1 MTSGHRKFN
10 CPLCRGT
17 MVIVMND
24 LNGQSS
30 PADHIAPSGQAD
42 VSAVEIVWGMPTGM
56 GPLWQGVPSGP
67 GIAGV
72 LPPRDEVEAVYGA
85 AAAEPPLNEDPRFA
99 AVFADVYEVSV
110 RNGQVLMTLTRTQ
123 PDGRLSSFAY
133 GHHWKWEEQ
142 KYPWA
147 FELQRRLGVVSTEL
161 ESTFALNLLARDP
174 NWRERGLGR
183 RTLEAWIGEVGRF
196 GCWLQTDDID
206 SPARRLYEEL
216 GFTELGH
223 GPEAPNGHPGL
234 VMFRSPR

>member
-24 LNGQSS
+24 LNGQPS
-30 PADHIAPSGQAD
+30 PADHIARSDQAD
-42 VSAVEIVWGMPTGM
+42 VPAVEIVWGMPAGL

-67 GIAGV
+67 GVAGV
-72 LPPRDEVEAVYGA
+72 LPHRSEVEAVYGA

-99 AVFADVYEVSV
+99 SLFADVYEVSV

-147 FELQRRLGVVSTEL
+147 FELQSRLGGASTEL

-174 NWRERGLGR
+174 NRRDRGLGR
-183 RTLEAWIGEVGRF
+183 RTLETWIGEVGRF

-206 SPARRLYEEL
+206 SPARRLYETL
-216 GFTELGH
+216 SFTELGH
-223 GPEAPNGHPGL
+223 GPEAPNGRPGL
-234 VMFRSPR
+234 VMYRSPR

>member
-1 MTSGHRKFN
+1 
-10 CPLCRGT
+10 

-24 LNGQSS
+24 LNGQPS
-30 PADHIAPSGQAD
+30 PGDFLARSVQAD
-42 VSAVEIVWGMPTGM
+42 GPAVEIVWGMLTGL
-56 GPLWQGVPSGP
+56 GPLWRGVPSGP
-67 GIAGV
+67 GISGV
-72 LPPRDEVEAVYGA
+72 LPPRSEIEALYGA

-99 AVFADVYEVSV
+99 AMFADVYDISV
-110 RNGQVLMTLTRTQ
+110 RNGQVLMTLTRAQ

-147 FELQRRLGVVSTEL
+147 FELQSRLGEASTEL

-174 NWRERGLGR
+174 KQRDRGLGR
-183 RTLEAWIGEVGRF
+183 RTLEAWIGEVGQY

-206 SPARRLYEEL
+206 SPARRLYERL

-223 GPEAPNGHPGL
+223 GPEAPNGQPGL

>member
-1 MTSGHRKFN
+1 
-10 CPLCRGT
+10 
-17 MVIVMND
+17 MND
-24 LNGQSS
+24 PNGQPS
-30 PADHIAPSGQAD
+30 PADHIARSDQAD
-42 VSAVEIVWGMPTGM
+42 VPAVEIVWGMPAGL
-56 GPLWQGVPSGP
+56 GPSWQGVPSGP
-67 GIAGV
+67 GVAGV
-72 LPPRDEVEAVYGA
+72 LPPRSEVEAVYGA

-99 AVFADVYEVSV
+99 SLFADVYEVSV

-147 FELQRRLGVVSTEL
+147 FELQSRLGGASTEL

-174 NWRERGLGR
+174 NRRVRGLGR
-183 RTLEAWIGEVGRF
+183 RTLETWIGEVGRF

-206 SPARRLYEEL
+206 SPARRLYETL

-223 GPEAPNGHPGL
+223 GAEAPNGHPGL
-234 VMFRSPR
+234 VMYRSPR

>member
-17 MVIVMND
+17 MVIIMND
-24 LNGQSS
+24 PNGQPS
-30 PADHIAPSGQAD
+30 PADHIARSDQAD
-42 VSAVEIVWGMPTGM
+42 VPAVEIVWGMPAGL

-67 GIAGV
+67 GVAGV
-72 LPPRDEVEAVYGA
+72 LPPRSEVEAVYGA

-99 AVFADVYEVSV
+99 SLFADVYEVSV

-147 FELQRRLGVVSTEL
+147 FELQSRLGGASTEL

-174 NWRERGLGR
+174 NRRDRGLGR
-183 RTLEAWIGEVGRF
+183 RTLETWIGEVGRF

-206 SPARRLYEEL
+206 SPARRLYETL

-223 GPEAPNGHPGL
+223 GPEAPNGRPGL
-234 VMFRSPR
+234 VMYRSPR

>member
-1 MTSGHRKFN
+1 
-10 CPLCRGT
+10 
-17 MVIVMND
+17 MND
-24 LNGQSS
+24 LTGQPS
-30 PADHIAPSGQAD
+30 PAGHCARSGHAD
-42 VSAVEIVWGMPTGM
+42 DPTVEIVWGMPAGM

-67 GIAGV
+67 GIRGV
-72 LPPRDEVEAVYGA
+72 LPPRSEVEALYGA

-99 AVFADVYEVSV
+99 ALFADVYDVSV
-110 RNGQVLMTLTRTQ
+110 RKGQVLMTLTRTQ

-133 GHHWKWEEQ
+133 GHHWRWEEQ

-147 FELQRRLGVVSTEL
+147 FELQSRLGEASTEL

-174 NWRERGLGR
+174 KQREQGLGR
-183 RTLEAWIGEVGRF
+183 LTLQTWIGEVGHC

-216 GFTELGH
+216 GFAELGH
-223 GPEAPNGHPGL
+223 GPDAPNGQPGL